1 MVLRRLYVHNFRC
14 LENFELSLA
23 GQPSVLLIGKNGSG
37 KSTIAR
43 VLENL
48 QKIGRGTSRVGS
60 LLGDKDITRGH
71 SDVPVRFEIEA
82 EQEGVIYAYQIAFD
96 LPEGFKEL
104 RVLEE
109 KLSVSG
115 KPVYAREGAQVT
127 LSKSGKDGASKFRI
141 DGHMVAL
148 PIVEEKSLLIFRQ
161 SLARMLIL
169 RPIPAYIT
177 GESNSDTLE
186 PGPEVRDFGA
196 WFTGL
201 LAYSPAAY
209 SGIAGYLRQVMPDL
223 EDVKNPLVGKDA
235 RSLVVQFS
243 SKLGSL
249 SVAFADLSDGE
260 KCFMICALVLAAN
273 KASGNLLCFWDEP
286 DNYLALSEVGHF
298 VIALRQAFK
307 SGSQLIAT
315 SHNPEAIR
323 RFSDENT
330 MVLHRNSHLEPTVVR
345 PSGDLKVKGDLVNA
359 LISDDLPW
367 G

>member
-60 LLGDKDITRGH
+60 LLRDKDITRGH

-115 KPVYAREGAQVT
+115 KPVCAREGAQVT

-235 RSLVVQFS
+235 RSPVVQFS

-286 DNYLALSEVGHF
+286 DNHLALSEVGHF